1 MLLIFD
7 NIGPRRVES
16 VIRNCILLKKHSLST
31 ADIKNEK
38 KKKINVII
46 TRDSSDTDRY
56 PPVLGTI
63 FISAFRACA
72 VYDIVGRLSIIKK
85 QTKTKLFRW
94 PLYAYPTFGEI
105 IISGLL
111 TINIHV
117 HDRIHMIMFC
127 GFFFFI
133 KKLHRTYY

>member
-56 PPVLGTI
+56 PPVLDTI

-117 HDRIHMIMFC
+117 HVRIHMILFC
-127 GFFFFI
+127 GFFFS
-133 KKLHRTYY
+133 